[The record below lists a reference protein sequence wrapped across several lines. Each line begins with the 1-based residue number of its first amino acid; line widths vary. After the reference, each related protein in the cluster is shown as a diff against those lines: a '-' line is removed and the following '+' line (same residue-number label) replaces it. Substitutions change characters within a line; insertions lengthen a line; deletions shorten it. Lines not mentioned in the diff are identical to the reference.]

1 MKKSFK
7 KLGLNDKFFIESDED
22 SDSENRENINVSNL
36 GNLDEGKTLA
46 ELILE
51 SNRKLEEKIK
61 QNKENRPDDSSDSS
75 YPITDY
81 SSNDSS
87 NNNDYDADFK
97 SESQDLSSKS
107 FSSQSQSQSYV
118 PMKILHSPKKSKSQ
132 KKRLYIRNKK
142 IPRWA
147 EDIA

>member
-1 MKKSFK
+1 M
-7 KLGLNDKFFIESDED
+7 GLDDKFYIESDED
-22 SDSENRENINVSNL
+22 SDSENRENINVL

-51 SNRKLEEKIK
+51 SNRKLEQKIQ
-61 QNKENRPDDSSDSS
+61 QNKENRADDSSDSS

-97 SESQDLSSKS
+97 SESQDFSSKS
-107 FSSQSQSQSYV
+107 FSSQSQSQSYE

-132 KKRLYIRNKK
+132 KKRLYMRNKK